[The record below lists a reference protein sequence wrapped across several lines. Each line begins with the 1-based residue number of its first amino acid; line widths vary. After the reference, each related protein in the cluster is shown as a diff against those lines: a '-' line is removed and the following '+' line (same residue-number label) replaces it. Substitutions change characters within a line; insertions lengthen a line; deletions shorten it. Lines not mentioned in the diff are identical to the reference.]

1 MQGKKKKNSWL
12 THRNQISCWFLNLKF
27 ISQKKNTPSTYQN
40 KNLFPLRKNKQKKNK
55 CTHTQQNLFGHF
67 KHYCTKCNLRN
78 KIYKLFIINDIHFA
92 FKWQCMVRENW
103 NEK

>member
-1 MQGKKKKNSWL
+1 MQYKNEIPKHQTECRVECVFNKQRGKYMQGKKKKNSWL

-55 CTHTQQNLFGHF
+55 CTHTQQT
-67 KHYCTKCNLRN
+67 YS
-78 KIYKLFIINDIHFA
+78 DISNITA
-92 FKWQCMVRENW
+92 LNAT
-103 NEK
+103 